1 MYLHTREL
9 HFVVFVTVMVDE
21 FKSCCNLQAVWAKA
35 WDSSY
40 QNAVRPDSEGMSI
53 TVSQDLIREGCSHRS
68 LA

>member
-35 WDSSY
+35 WDSS
-40 QNAVRPDSEGMSI
+40 ALPECSE
-53 TVSQDLIREGCSHRS
+53 TRF
-68 LA
+68 